1 MSKRSCPSGASK
13 RQKRFVK
20 EINENKIINS
30 LPKLTD
36 FFSTVL
42 PKQETNLVLPIP
54 EETITI
60 DQQSQVSED
69 PILSSNKFLD
79 DLSENIE
86 DNSLISNDPGNWNT
100 LTDAKRNIYVR
111 KGPNFFQ
118 NRDSDFSNSARNYNE
133 SNGNI
138 KVRHLT
144 KSIFTRQLKNG
155 ENVDRSCL
163 LYSPLKK
170 ALFCFV
176 CRRFSS
182 IKTGFSS
189 EDGFND

>member
-1 MSKRSCPSGASK
+1 MSKRSYPSGASK
-13 RQKRFVK
+13 RQKRIVK

-36 FFSTVL
+36 FFSTV
-42 PKQETNLVLPIP
+42 PHKQETNLVLSIP

-60 DQQSQVSED
+60 NQQSQVSEYS
-69 PILSSNKFLD
+69 ILSSNKLLD
-79 DLSENIE
+79 DLSENVE

-100 LTDAKRNIYVR
+100 LTDAIRNIYVR

-144 KSIFTRQLKNG
+144 TSIFTRQLKM
-155 ENVDRSCL
+155 VKMSIDRGFYILQRKRLYFVSYVVYFL
-163 LYSPLKK
+163 L
-170 ALFCFV
+170 
-176 CRRFSS
+176 
-182 IKTGFSS
+182 
-189 EDGFND
+189 